1 MQDIQDMNHMQ
12 GTVGKSFEGQISITA
27 KGFGFVIVP
36 ELEEDIFVEEFNIK
50 QALHRDTV
58 KVKVLSVEDNG
69 RLKGQVL
76 AVLERGVTHVIGT
89 YVKGNRG
96 ARVIPD
102 DVRFNVIIKVD
113 REDNLGAQFDDKVK
127 VTIKEYIDKGVV
139 SAIVTEV
146 LGNKDLPGVDVLS
159 MCLKHDIHAD
169 FNNSTLEEA
178 ALVPDVVPKEDLK
191 GRRDLRDEAIFTIDG
206 ADAKD
211 LDDAIGVKKL
221 ANGHFELSVSIADV
235 THYIKEGTAL
245 DNDAYARGTSV
256 YLTDRVIP
264 MLPKKLSNGI
274 CSLNPQV
281 DRLTITCNMEFN
293 SEGHVVNHE
302 IFPAVI
308 KTKNRM
314 TYDDVTAMIEG
325 DAQLRAE
332 YGAYIDHFDLMLEMA
347 EILKRK
353 RHLRGSIEFD
363 LKEAKIRVDD
373 AGFPID
379 IIYRDRGVSE
389 EIIEE
394 FMLLANET
402 VAEHFEKLRLPFI
415 YRVHEQPNAERMERL
430 YRMTRLFGYTIKG
443 GKDDVHPKALQKL
456 LEVVDGKKEAPMI
469 NKMMLRAME
478 KARYAENNLGHFGL
492 AATYYTHFTSPIR
505 RYPDL
510 IVHRMIRT
518 FLFEKQDRNHE
529 VVNHWGD
536 IMPEIATHTSK
547 KERGAIECERDVMDM
562 KKAEYMTQYVGDIF
576 DGVISSITK
585 WGMYVELPNTVEGLV
600 RLQDMTDDFY
610 HFNEDTMTIIGRHLG
625 HIYRMGD
632 QVKVKVKAASK
643 DEGTIDF
650 IITVKPSRAKKRQGG
665 RGSGVRRGRDSKK
678 LSYQNKGRRSSGSKG
693 RGRNR
698 NKNNKSR

>member
-1 MQDIQDMNHMQ
+1 MQDINHARDI
-12 GTVGKSFEGQISITA
+12 VGKSFEGQISVTA
-27 KGFGFVIVP
+27 KGFGFVTVP

-50 QALHRDTV
+50 QALHKDTV
-58 KVKVLSVEDNG
+58 KVKVLSVEENG

-76 AVLERGVTHVIGT
+76 AVLERGVTNVVGT

-102 DVRFNVIIKVD
+102 DVRFNVVIKVNK
-113 REDNLGAQFDDKVK
+113 EDNLDAQFDDKVK

-146 LGNKDLPGVDVLS
+146 LGNKDLPGVDILS
-159 MCLKHDIHAD
+159 MCLKHDIDID
-169 FNNSTLEEA
+169 FNNATLEEA
-178 ALVPDVVPKEDLK
+178 ALVPDIVPKEDFK
-191 GRRDLRDEAIFTIDG
+191 GRRDLRNESIFTIDG

-211 LDDAIGVKKL
+211 LDDAVGVKQL
-221 ANGHFELSVSIADV
+221 DNGNFELSVSIADV

-245 DNDAYARGTSV
+245 DDDAYARGTSV

-264 MLPKKLSNGI
+264 MIPKKLSNGI

-281 DRLTITCNMEFN
+281 DRLTITCIMEFDHH
-293 SEGHVVNHE
+293 GHVVNHE

-308 KTKNRM
+308 NTKHRM
-314 TYDDVTAMIEG
+314 TYDDVTAILNG
-325 DAQLRAE
+325 DAKLRTEYAE
-332 YGAYIDHFDLMLEMA
+332 YTEHFDLMLQMA
-347 EILKRK
+347 EVLKRK
-353 RHLRGSIEFD
+353 RHQRGSIEFD
-363 LKEAKIRVDD
+363 VKEAKIKVDE

-379 IIYRDRGVSE
+379 IIYRDRGISE

-402 VAEHFEKLRLPFI
+402 VAEHFEKLGLPFI
-415 YRVHEQPNAERMERL
+415 YRVHEQPNAEKMQRL

-443 GKDDVHPKALQKL
+443 GKDDIHPKALQKM
-456 LEVVDGKKEAPMI
+456 LEIVDGKKEAPMI

-518 FLFEKQDRNHE
+518 FLFEKQDSNHE
-529 VVNHWGD
+529 VINHFNK
-536 IMPEIATHTSK
+536 IMPEIAEHTSK
-547 KERGAIECERDVMDM
+547 KERGAIECERNVMDM
-562 KKAEYMTQYVGDIF
+562 KKAEYMTQFIGDIF

-600 RLQDMTDDFY
+600 RLQDMNDDFY
-610 HFNEDTMTIIGRHLG
+610 HFNEDTMTVIGRHRK
-625 HIYRMGD
+625 HTYRMGD
-632 QVKVKVKAASK
+632 QVQVKVKAASK

-650 IITVKPSRAKKRQGG
+650 IIAVKPRGANKRQGG
-665 RGSGVRRGRDSKK
+665 RGRDYGERRGRSRDSKK
-678 LSYQNKGRRSSGSKG
+678 PGYRNKGRSKNKRS
-693 RGRNR
+693 R
-698 NKNNKSR
+698 